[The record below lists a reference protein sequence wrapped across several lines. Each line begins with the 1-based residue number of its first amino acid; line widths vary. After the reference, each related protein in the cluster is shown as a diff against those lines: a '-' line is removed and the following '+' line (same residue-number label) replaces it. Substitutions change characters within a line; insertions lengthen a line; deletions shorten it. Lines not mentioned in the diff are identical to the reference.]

1 MKFLL
6 PPFIA
11 RQSVCRRSWNL
22 RNGAGVA
29 YGRAVHHMSVGQ
41 TLQSETMVE
50 ETPHVSEQ
58 SDVTTDPR
66 HGSTTPVYHDVDD
79 LETRIGPSLS
89 AMSFRSVGIEP
100 SLLKA
105 LRRAFPHVQRP
116 TTVQAKLI
124 AEILGG
130 RDILLKDDTG
140 SGKYVCKIYI
150 LYERFDR

>member
-6 PPFIA
+6 PPFILIA

-29 YGRAVHHMSVGQ
+29 CGRVMRHMSVGQ
-41 TLQSETMVE
+41 TLQSETTAE

-58 SDVTTDPR
+58 SDVTTDLR
-66 HGSTTPVYHDVDD
+66 HGTTPVYHDLDN
-79 LETRIGPSLS
+79 LETRVGPSLS
-89 AMSFRSVGIEP
+89 AVSFRSVGIEP
-100 SLLKA
+100 SLLNA

-140 SGKYVCKIYI
+140 SGKYVC
-150 LYERFDR
+150 